1 MSTENYMVVDEDPLP
16 PPRTYPPTIKE
27 MGWGP
32 YLAALSGR
40 VEEHLIDVVGQQA
53 KKDIR
58 NAARVLKTMS
68 DLEPVTRYLNSI
80 THD

>member
-1 MSTENYMVVDEDPLP
+1 MDASLMVNVPDEQP
-16 PPRTYPPTIKE
+16 PARVYPATIKE

-32 YLAALSGR
+32 YLAALAER